1 MNSIKDIKYAFYINL
16 SSRPD
21 RKMHVETQ
29 MEQMGISATRFNA
42 IRTKNGAIGCSLSHL
57 QCLTNAKNSGWPH
70 VLIAEDDVQFL
81 DPELLKKQL
90 STFFCSNREWDVLLL
105 GGNNAPPYEAVDDT
119 CVKVGSCQTTTCYL
133 VKCHYYD
140 TLIDNYR
147 KGIENLVKNPEQH
160 SFYAIDKFWFH
171 LQKKDNWFLIIP
183 LTVTQKEDYS
193 DIEKRYTNYTK
204 SMLDLDKK
212 NYIITNTNSF
222 QREKYVPKLSFL

>member
-1 MNSIKDIKYAFYINL
+1 MATCYGPLVAYRAICMQLTTKWSGDI
-16 SSRPD
+16 
-21 RKMHVETQ
+21 
-29 MEQMGISATRFNA
+29 
-42 IRTKNGAIGCSLSHL
+42 
-57 QCLTNAKNSGWPH
+57 
-70 VLIAEDDVQFL
+70 DVQ
-81 DPELLKKQL
+81 
-90 STFFCSNREWDVLLL
+90 
-105 GGNNAPPYEAVDDT
+105 
-119 CVKVGSCQTTTCYL
+119 
-133 VKCHYYD
+133 
-140 TLIDNYR
+140 
-147 KGIENLVKNPEQH
+147 KNPEQH